1 MSLEKRI
8 SKKVEDAGALYYRLV
23 LIVGPPRSGKTT
35 ALRHL
40 SDERSWPLLN
50 VNLLLSQSL
59 LELTPQ
65 QRALN
70 VNRFLDQIAK
80 EYQGDVIIL
89 DNIEVLFNPELQQ
102 DPLRLLQRLS
112 RNRTVIAAWA
122 GEQVGDSLTYA
133 SPSHPEFKKYD
144 NPDAV
149 VVPTLDAQGV
159 AEQTEK
165 KE

>member
-1 MSLEKRI
+1 MSLDKRI
-8 SKKVEDAGALYYRLV
+8 SKIVADAGALYFRLV
-23 LIVGPPRSGKTT
+23 LIVGPARSGKTS
-35 ALRHL
+35 ALRRL
-40 SDERSWPLLN
+40 SEEQSWPLVN

-70 VNRFLDQIAK
+70 VNRLLDQITK
-80 EYQGDVIIL
+80 EYQGDIIIL
-89 DNIEVLFNPELQQ
+89 DNTEVLFNPELQQ
-102 DPLRLLQRLS
+102 DPLRLLQSLS
-112 RNRTVIAAWA
+112 RNRTVIAAWS
-122 GEQVGDSLTYA
+122 GEQVGDNVFYA

-149 VVPTLDAQGV
+149 IVPTLDAQGV
-159 AEQTEK
+159 AEQIGK

>member
-1 MSLEKRI
+1 MSLVKRLA
-8 SKKVEDAGALYYRLV
+8 KKVEEAGAVYHRLV
-23 LIVGPPRSGKTT
+23 LVVGSSRSGKTT

-40 SDERSWPLLN
+40 SEEQAWPLIN

-70 VNRFLDQIAK
+70 VNRLLDQITK
-80 EYQGDVIIL
+80 EYQGDIIIL
-89 DNIEVLFNPELQQ
+89 DNTEVIFSPELQQ
-102 DPLRLLQRLS
+102 DPLRLLQSLS
-112 RNRTVIAAWA
+112 RNRTVIAAWS

-149 VVPTLDAQGV
+149 IVPTQAAQGV
-159 AEQTEK
+159 AEQSEK